1 VRALFGIAWRSAWN
15 RRFTLTLTVLSI
27 ALSTFLLLGVE
38 RIRTEMREN
47 FSSSV
52 SGTDLIVGARTG
64 STQLLLYSVF
74 RIGAATNN
82 MQWKSVQALAE
93 HPGVDWVV
101 PLSLGDSHRGFAVLA
116 TTPDYFEHFHYGN
129 RQPLRMREGKPFSD
143 LFDAVIGAEVA
154 DQLGYRVGQKI
165 TLAHGTGE
173 LNVAEHADKPFT
185 VVGVLE
191 RTGTPVDRTVHIG
204 LPAMQAIHLE
214 WVGGA
219 PMPGVKIAADQVRK
233 FDLTPKNVTAALV
246 GLKNRAAVFAV
257 QRWVSTYSG
266 EPLMAI
272 LPGVALDELWRV
284 IGVGENTLL
293 LMSALVALVSLA
305 GLVSVVMAGLN
316 ERRRELAVL
325 RAVGA
330 GLRHVLALLALEG
343 ALVTLL
349 GVAIGFVFAALGIAL
364 LSPWLQ
370 AQFGLA
376 LRLSEPTL
384 NEWLLLGSL
393 LAAGWLASLLPGIR
407 AYRLSLADGL
417 CPRT

>member
-1 VRALFGIAWRSAWN
+1 MTALFGIAWRSAWN
-15 RRFTLTLTVLSI
+15 RRFTLALTVLSI

-47 FSSSV
+47 FASSV

-74 RIGAATNN
+74 RIGSATNN
-82 MQWKSVQALAE
+82 IQWKSVQALAA
-93 HPGVDWVV
+93 HPGVSWVV
-101 PLSLGDSHRGFAVLA
+101 PMSLGDSHRGFAVLA
-116 TTPDYFEHFHYGN
+116 TTPEYFEHFRYGD
-129 RQPLRMREGKPFSD
+129 RQPLRMRDGKPFGE

-154 DQLGYRVGQKI
+154 DRLGYRVGQKI
-165 TLAHGTGE
+165 TLAHGSGE
-173 LNVAEHADKPFT
+173 LVAEHADKPFT
-185 VVGVLE
+185 VMGVLA

-204 LPAMQAIHLE
+204 LGAMEAIHLE
-214 WVGGA
+214 WAGGA
-219 PMPGVKIAADQVRK
+219 PMPGVKIPADQVRK

-272 LPGVALDELWRV
+272 LPGVALDELWSV
-284 IGVGENTLL
+284 IGVGENALL

-330 GLRHVLALLALEG
+330 NLRHVLTLLALEG

-349 GVAIGFVFAALGIAL
+349 GVAVGVALATVGIAV
-364 LSPWLQ
+364 LSPSLQ
-370 AQFGLA
+370 SRFGLA
-376 LRLSEPTL
+376 LHLSEPTL
-384 NEWLLLGSL
+384 NEWLLLASL
-393 LAAGWLASLLPGIR
+393 IVAGWLASLLPGIR

-417 CPRT
+417 SPRI

>member
-1 VRALFGIAWRSAWN
+1 MKALFGIAWKSAWN
-15 RRFTLTLTVLSI
+15 RRFTLALTVLSI

-38 RIRTEMREN
+38 RIRTELREN

-64 STQLLLYSVF
+64 SSQLLLYSVF

-93 HPGVDWVV
+93 HPGVDWVL

-116 TTPDYFEHFHYGN
+116 TTPEYFRHFRYGE
-129 RQPLRMREGKPFSD
+129 RQPLQMREGKPFAE
-143 LFDAVIGAEVA
+143 LFDAVVGAEVA
-154 DQLGYRVGQKI
+154 DRLGYHVGQKI
-165 TLAHGTGE
+165 TLAHGSGE

-185 VVGVLE
+185 VVGVLA

-204 LPAMQAIHLE
+204 LPAMEAIHLE
-214 WVGGA
+214 WAGGA
-219 PMPGVKIAADQVRK
+219 PMPGVRIPAEQVRK

-246 GLKNRAAVFAV
+246 GLKNRAAVFGV
-257 QRWVSTYSG
+257 QRWVSNYPG
-266 EPLMAI
+266 EALMAI
-272 LPGVALDELWRV
+272 LPGVALDELWSV
-284 IGVGENTLL
+284 VGIGENALL

-305 GLVSVVMAGLN
+305 GLVSVVMASLN

-330 GLRHVLALLALEG
+330 SLRHVLALLALEG

-349 GVAIGFVFAALGIAL
+349 GVAIGVVFAVLGIAL

-376 LRLSEPTL
+376 LRLTEPTL
-384 NEWLLLGSL
+384 NEWILLASL
-393 LAAGWLASLLPGIR
+393 LAAGWLASLLPGVR

-417 CPRT
+417 SPRI